1 MLPKVHKEL
10 AKDSPV
16 VLLNEV
22 SSSGVISR
30 TSMAHS
36 DPQGSMQQTSARGC
50 DHKGKGTH
58 GIIARKLLADKEN
71 WRVPENE
78 SDWQFLK
85 TSCRG
90 QDQY

>member
-1 MLPKVHKEL
+1 MLPKAHKEL
-10 AKDSPV
+10 AKDNPM

-22 SSSGVISR
+22 SSSGLINR

-36 DPQGSMQQTSARGC
+36 DPQSTMQQTSGC

-58 GIIARKLLADKEN
+58 GLIIVRKLLADKEN

-90 QDQY
+90 QDQC